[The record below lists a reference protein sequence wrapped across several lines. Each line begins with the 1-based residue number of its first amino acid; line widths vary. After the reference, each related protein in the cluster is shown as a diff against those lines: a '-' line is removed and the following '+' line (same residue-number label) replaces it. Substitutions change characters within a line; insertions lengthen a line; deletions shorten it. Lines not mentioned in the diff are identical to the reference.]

1 MISTSQ
7 LLNTEI
13 NQNLKVNKYWKEEDI
28 SVDISVNKFE
38 HVWRGLYSEVQ
49 VEHIP
54 GALYGETPPPPSW
67 TECLT
72 EGQTGL
78 KTLLSPLRC
87 QVVIA

>member
-54 GALYGETPPPPSW
+54 GALYGGTS
-67 TECLT
+67 L
-72 EGQTGL
+72 
-78 KTLLSPLRC
+78 PLMDRMTD
-87 QVVIA
+87 